1 MQGHCVAVTGDG
13 VNDSPAIKQAD
24 IGIAMGSGSDVTKN
38 AADMLLLDDNFNS
51 IVVGVEQGRLIF
63 DNLKKSIAY
72 TLTHILPEIGPFIAF
87 ILLEIPLPISTI
99 LILCIDLGFD
109 MIPAI
114 SLAYENAELDIMQR
128 QPRNAKRDRLVNAK
142 LINYSYLQIGI
153 FELFA
158 GFLTYFLVLN
168 DYGIAPKT
176 LFGIISE
183 PGVVPGPLDVYNPND
198 PIFKG
203 NSVAKSRLET
213 KWPTEITRSDR
224 QDFVN
229 KNSEKFLEDLT
240 LLDWNTNQQIHF
252 DIRLF
257 YFWQPVDAWT
267 KCRWHSETRA
277 PTFYWKQFFNDT
289 QICYTVESLKYA
301 QTAYLVTILN
311 MQQANFLSNK
321 TRTLTLAQQ
330 GFVNNYGNLGML
342 FQFVLMI
349 VIVYLPWV
357 GIVLGSRMLA
367 FPHFMVPS
375 LIWFSVILFYDEVR
389 KIFIRRG
396 LRKDKKSGVIY
407 YDGWLA
413 RNTIY

>member
-158 GFLTYFLVLN
+158 GFLTYFLVFN

-213 KWPTEITRSDR
+213 RWPTEITRSDR
-224 QDFVN
+224 
-229 KNSEKFLEDLT
+229 
-240 LLDWNTNQQIHF
+240 
-252 DIRLF
+252 
-257 YFWQPVDAWT
+257 
-267 KCRWHSETRA
+267 
-277 PTFYWKQFFNDT
+277 
-289 QICYTVESLKYA
+289 
-301 QTAYLVTILN
+301 
-311 MQQANFLSNK
+311 
-321 TRTLTLAQQ
+321 
-330 GFVNNYGNLGML
+330 
-342 FQFVLMI
+342 
-349 VIVYLPWV
+349 
-357 GIVLGSRMLA
+357 
-367 FPHFMVPS
+367 
-375 LIWFSVILFYDEVR
+375 
-389 KIFIRRG
+389 
-396 LRKDKKSGVIY
+396 
-407 YDGWLA
+407 
-413 RNTIY
+413 